1 MRLKV
6 GELAKRSGLTVRT
19 LHHYDTLGL
28 LTPSARSDAGYRL
41 YDRSDIARL
50 HQIQALR
57 RFGMSLTDIGQWL
70 ANRDISLDTLIARQV
85 DMLTQQI
92 EDASRLRERLKRLQ
106 SQLSSGEAPELAEWL
121 TTLELMNMYDKY
133 FSPDEL
139 ARFPLY
145 QNKQAHESE
154 WPAMVAE
161 IRALMLRGEPST
173 GDAAQAASR
182 RWMTLI
188 ERDTAG
194 DARLLAKLNAMH
206 ERESSV
212 QRQTGITKDLMQYLK
227 EAFAQTKLNVYRKYL
242 NDDEFRF
249 MEANYLRYTDEWP
262 VLIGAMRDHLEAGTS
277 PGSPEVQTLARQ
289 WMTYFRSYAGDD
301 PATHAK
307 IREANMSEPEL
318 LAGTL
323 IDAELLEYVKQSI
336 TVLMRG

>member
-28 LTPSARSDAGYRL
+28 LTPSARSEAGYRL
-41 YDRSDIARL
+41 YERSDIARL

-70 ANRDISLDTLIARQV
+70 ANREVSLDTLIARQV

-92 EDASRLRERLKRLQ
+92 DDASRLRERLMRLRT
-106 SQLSSGEAPELAEWL
+106 QLSSGEAPELAEWL

-145 QNKQAHESE
+145 QNKQALESD
-154 WPAMVAE
+154 WPAIVAE
-161 IRALMLRGEPST
+161 VNALMARGEPST
-173 GDAAQAASR
+173 GEAAQAVSR
-182 RWMTLI
+182 RWMKMI
-188 ERDTAG
+188 ERDTDG
-194 DARLLAKLNAMH
+194 DARLLAKLNTMH
-206 ERESSV
+206 ESEPSV
-212 QRQTGITKDLMQYLK
+212 QRQTGITTDLMQYLK
-227 EAFAQTKLNVYRKYL
+227 EAFAQTKLRIYRKYL

-249 MEANYLRYTDEWP
+249 MQANYLTYTDEWP
-262 VLIGAMRDHLEAGTS
+262 VLIGAMREHLDAGTS
-277 PGSPEVQTLARQ
+277 PDTPEVQTLVRQ
-289 WMTYFRSYAGDD
+289 WLTYFRSYAGDD

-307 IREANMSEPEL
+307 IREANMREPEL
-318 LAGTL
+318 MSGTL
-323 IDAELLEYVKQSI
+323 IDARLLEYVKEGI
-336 TVLMRG
+336 AVLMRR